1 MWMTVLRNTSIR
13 QTVGNYL
20 SDFWGLFFPNTC
32 CGCGNHLVK
41 GERILCLTC
50 LHDMPYTDFH
60 LQDDNVIAKRFWG
73 RAEVHAATAL
83 LHFQKGNKV
92 QQLIHQLKYNERDDV
107 GVYLGEIMGKQLKHA
122 DAFKDVALVVPV
134 PLHWRKKLKRGY
146 NQSACFAQGIATEM
160 SIETSTDLLQRARH
174 TQTQTKKTREERWLN
189 VKDVFALSNP
199 EKHQGKHIL
208 LVDDVVTTGATLE
221 ACAQALLQI
230 PGARVSIATIA
241 VAE

>member
-1 MWMTVLRNTSIR
+1 MKVLRNTSIR
-13 QTVGNYL
+13 HVVSNYL
-20 SDFWGLFFPNTC
+20 ADFWGLFFPNTC

-50 LHDMPYTDFH
+50 LHDMPFTDFH

-73 RAEVHAATAL
+73 RVEVHAATAL

-92 QQLIHQLKYNERDDV
+92 QQLVHQLKYNQRDDV
-107 GVYLGEIMGKQLKHA
+107 GVYLGEIMGKQLKHTET
-122 DAFKDVALVVPV
+122 FSDVALVVPV

-146 NQSACFAQGIATEM
+146 NQSACFAQGIAAEM
-160 SIETSTDLLQRARH
+160 GIETSSNLLQRSTN

-189 VKDVFALSNP
+189 VKDVFALNGP
-199 EKHQGKHIL
+199 EKYQGQHVL

-221 ACAQALLQI
+221 ACAQKLLQI
-230 PGARVSIATIA
+230 PGVRVSIATIA

>member
-1 MWMTVLRNTSIR
+1 MKVLAISTFTQAARDY
-13 QTVGNYL
+13 V
-20 SDFWGLFFPNTC
+20 SDFLGLFFPNAC

-41 GERILCLTC
+41 GEHILCLTC

-60 LQDDNVIAKRFWG
+60 LQHDNVVAKRFWG
-73 RAEVHAATAL
+73 RVDVYSATSL

-92 QQLIHQLKYNERDDV
+92 QQLVHQLKYNERDDV
-107 GVYLGEIMGKQLKHA
+107 GVYLGEILGKQLKHA
-122 DAFKDVALVVPV
+122 DVYSDVALVVPV

-146 NQSACFAQGIATEM
+146 NQSACFAQGIAAEM
-160 SIETSTDLLQRARH
+160 GIETSSNLLQRATN

-189 VKDVFALSNP
+189 VKDVFALSTP
-199 EKHQGKHIL
+199 EKYQGQHIL

-221 ACAQALLQI
+221 ACAQKLLQI
-230 PGARVSIATIA
+230 PGVRVSIATIA